1 MACSSTRCVAGVTV
15 WRVPSVSWIRGRST
29 ASGLSRSCPPS
40 IRPIARPCVGS
51 RVEPRRLSL
60 SSPSSRLPGVDVAA
74 EPGSVPMERTSIIL
88 WPLLSGGGARE
99 LEGLSLVVGLA
110 VLRALESLG
119 VRDAGLKWPN
129 DLLQGGKKIAGI
141 LLELSGDPADLCH
154 VVIGIGINVNM
165 KTATDIGQPWT
176 SLREAL
182 GELVDRS
189 RLLSALNRQLAD
201 YLDRHSREGFA
212 ASREEWESCNL
223 WQGAQVILSTALSSI
238 EGRVL
243 GVDSRGALRLEV
255 DGVEQGF
262 SGGELSLRLRQ

>member
-1 MACSSTRCVAGVTV
+1 MACSSTRCVAGVTA

-40 IRPIARPCVGS
+40 IQPIARPCAGS
-51 RVEPRRLSL
+51 RLEPRRLSL

-88 WPLLSGGGARE
+88 WPLLSGGARE

-129 DLLQGGKKIAGI
+129 DVLQGGKKIAGI

-182 GELVDRS
+182 GGWWIVRGCFLLSIGSWPIISIGIRAKALLQVARSGSPAISGRVPRSFS
-189 RLLSALNRQLAD
+189 RLL
-201 YLDRHSREGFA
+201 
-212 ASREEWESCNL
+212 
-223 WQGAQVILSTALSSI
+223 
-238 EGRVL
+238 
-243 GVDSRGALRLEV
+243 
-255 DGVEQGF
+255 
-262 SGGELSLRLRQ
+262 

>member
-1 MACSSTRCVAGVTV
+1 
-15 WRVPSVSWIRGRST
+15 
-29 ASGLSRSCPPS
+29 
-40 IRPIARPCVGS
+40 
-51 RVEPRRLSL
+51 
-60 SSPSSRLPGVDVAA
+60 
-74 EPGSVPMERTSIIL
+74 MERTSIIL

-129 DLLQGGKKIAGI
+129 DVLQGGKKIAGI

-182 GELVDRS
+182 GGLVDRS

>member
-1 MACSSTRCVAGVTV
+1 MACSSTRCVAGVTA

-29 ASGLSRSCPPS
+29 ASGRSRSCPPS
-40 IRPIARPCVGS
+40 IRPIARPCAGS
-51 RVEPRRLSL
+51 RLEPRRLSL

-88 WPLLSGGGARE
+88 WPLLSGGARE

-182 GELVDRS
+182 GSWWIVRGCFLLSIGSWPIISIGIRAKALLQVARSGSPAISGRVPRSFS
-189 RLLSALNRQLAD
+189 RLL
-201 YLDRHSREGFA
+201 
-212 ASREEWESCNL
+212 
-223 WQGAQVILSTALSSI
+223 
-238 EGRVL
+238 
-243 GVDSRGALRLEV
+243 
-255 DGVEQGF
+255 
-262 SGGELSLRLRQ
+262 

>member
-74 EPGSVPMERTSIIL
+74 ELGQSL
-88 WPLLSGGGARE
+88 WREPLLFSGHYCQGGARE

>member
-51 RVEPRRLSL
+51 RLEPRRLSL

-88 WPLLSGGGARE
+88 WPLLSGGARE

-182 GELVDRS
+182 GSWWIVRGCFLLSIGSWPIISIGIRAKALLQVARSGSPAISGRVPRSFS
-189 RLLSALNRQLAD
+189 RLL
-201 YLDRHSREGFA
+201 
-212 ASREEWESCNL
+212 
-223 WQGAQVILSTALSSI
+223 
-238 EGRVL
+238 
-243 GVDSRGALRLEV
+243 
-255 DGVEQGF
+255 
-262 SGGELSLRLRQ
+262 

>member
-1 MACSSTRCVAGVTV
+1 MACSSTRCVAGVTA

-29 ASGLSRSCPPS
+29 ASGRSRSCPPS

-51 RVEPRRLSL
+51 RLEPRRLSL

-88 WPLLSGGGARE
+88 WPLLSGGARE

-182 GELVDRS
+182 GSWWIVRGCFLLSIGSWPIISIGIRAKALLQVARSGSPAISGRVPRSFS
-189 RLLSALNRQLAD
+189 RLL
-201 YLDRHSREGFA
+201 
-212 ASREEWESCNL
+212 
-223 WQGAQVILSTALSSI
+223 
-238 EGRVL
+238 
-243 GVDSRGALRLEV
+243 
-255 DGVEQGF
+255 
-262 SGGELSLRLRQ
+262 

>member
-1 MACSSTRCVAGVTV
+1 MACSSTRCVAGVTA

-40 IRPIARPCVGS
+40 IRPIARPCAGS
-51 RVEPRRLSL
+51 RLEPRRLSL

-88 WPLLSGGGARE
+88 WPLLSGGARE

-182 GELVDRS
+182 GSWWIVRGCFLLSIGSWPIISIGIRAKALLQVARSGSPVISGRVPRSFS
-189 RLLSALNRQLAD
+189 RLP
-201 YLDRHSREGFA
+201 
-212 ASREEWESCNL
+212 
-223 WQGAQVILSTALSSI
+223 
-238 EGRVL
+238 
-243 GVDSRGALRLEV
+243 
-255 DGVEQGF
+255 
-262 SGGELSLRLRQ
+262 

>member
-88 WPLLSGGGARE
+88 WPLLSGGRSGARRVE
-99 LEGLSLVVGLA
+99 PGCRSRGA
-110 VLRALESLG
+110 PGPG
-119 VRDAGLKWPN
+119 VFGRPGRRVEVAERPSA
-129 DLLQGGKKIAGI
+129 GGKKIAGI

-243 GVDSRGALRLEV
+243 GVDSRGALRPRWMAWSR
-255 DGVEQGF
+255 GSVEG
-262 SGGELSLRLRQ
+262 SLV

>member
-1 MACSSTRCVAGVTV
+1 MACSSTRCVAGVTA

-29 ASGLSRSCPPS
+29 ASGRSRSCPPS
-40 IRPIARPCVGS
+40 IRPIARPCAGS
-51 RVEPRRLSL
+51 RLEPRRLSL

-88 WPLLSGGGARE
+88 WPLLSGGARE

-182 GELVDRS
+182 GNWWIVRGCFLLSIGSWPIISIGIRAKALLQVARSGSPAISGRVPRSFS
-189 RLLSALNRQLAD
+189 RLL
-201 YLDRHSREGFA
+201 
-212 ASREEWESCNL
+212 
-223 WQGAQVILSTALSSI
+223 
-238 EGRVL
+238 
-243 GVDSRGALRLEV
+243 
-255 DGVEQGF
+255 
-262 SGGELSLRLRQ
+262 

>member
-1 MACSSTRCVAGVTV
+1 MAER
-15 WRVPSVSWIRGRST
+15 PS
-29 ASGLSRSCPPS
+29 A
-40 IRPIARPCVGS
+40 
-51 RVEPRRLSL
+51 
-60 SSPSSRLPGVDVAA
+60 
-74 EPGSVPMERTSIIL
+74 
-88 WPLLSGGGARE
+88 
-99 LEGLSLVVGLA
+99 
-110 VLRALESLG
+110 
-119 VRDAGLKWPN
+119 
-129 DLLQGGKKIAGI
+129 GGKKIAGI